1 MSHEK
6 IYAQFLQENAYPRTL
21 RNFEFTEHADT
32 FVYLQVNQQ
41 RLINFSSNDY
51 LGLSRHPLLIAR
63 SQEYAARWGVGS
75 TSSRLVAGNLKIFTE
90 IEAQLA
96 AALGK
101 PAALILGSGYQTNIT
116 ILEALLDKSIL
127 GATPLVFCDRHAHV
141 SMLAMTQ
148 HLGRLQ
154 RFRHNDLTHL
164 RALLEKHA
172 DSAQPKFILVESLY
186 SMDGDRSQ
194 LDELV
199 LLAKQHQAFLYV
211 DDAHAV
217 GVYGENGFGCAVK
230 YASDIDIVM
239 GTFSKGLGSFG
250 GYIGCSLLL
259 RDYLVNK
266 CRGLI
271 YATGL
276 SPAVL
281 GAISAAIEVLPH
293 LDKERQR
300 LHVNAKIVREF
311 FASEDLDCGDSDSHI
326 IPWIIGDAQ
335 KTLEI
340 SSQLEANG
348 ILASTIRP
356 PSVPVG
362 KSRIRFCLSAAHRD
376 EDIEKLMDAIKS
388 IKKSQ

>member
-21 RNFEFTEHADT
+21 RNVEFTEYADT
-32 FVYLQVNQQ
+32 SVYLHVNQK

-75 TSSRLVAGNLKIFTE
+75 TSSRMVAGNLKIFTE

-96 AALGK
+96 SALGK
-101 PAALILGSGYQTNIT
+101 PAALILGSGYQTNIV
-116 ILEALLDKSIL
+116 ILEALLDKTIL
-127 GATPLVFCDRHAHV
+127 GATPLVFCDRYTHV
-141 SMLAMTQ
+141 SMLSMTQ
-148 HLGRLQ
+148 HLCRLQ
-154 RFRHNDLTHL
+154 RFRHNDLAHL
-164 RALLEKHA
+164 RLLLEKYA
-172 DSAQPKFILVESLY
+172 DNTQPKFILVESLY
-186 SMDGDRSQ
+186 SMDGDCSQ

-199 LLAKQHQAFLYV
+199 VLAKQHQAFLYV

-217 GVYGENGFGCAVK
+217 GAYGEHGFGRAVRH
-230 YASDIDIVM
+230 ADDIDIVM

-250 GYIGCSLLL
+250 GYIGCSQLL

-276 SPAVL
+276 SPTVL
-281 GAISAAIEVLPH
+281 GAISAAIELLPQ

-300 LHVNAKIVREF
+300 LHANAKIVREF
-311 FASEDLDCGDSDSHI
+311 FASIHLDCGNSDSHI
-326 IPWIIGDAQ
+326 IPWIIGDADE
-335 KTLEI
+335 TLEV
-340 SSQLEANG
+340 SRLLEAKG

-376 EDIEKLMDAIKS
+376 EDIEQLMAAVNVIKS
-388 IKKSQ
+388 

>member
-6 IYAQFLQENAYPRTL
+6 IYEKFLQTNAYPRTL
-21 RNFEFTEHADT
+21 RNIEFAEYAESA
-32 FVYLQVNQQ
+32 VYLYKDQR

-75 TSSRLVAGNLKIFTE
+75 TSSRLVAGNLTIFSD
-90 IEAQLA
+90 IEAELA

-101 PAALILGSGYQTNIT
+101 PAALIMGSGYQMNIT
-116 ILEALLDKSIL
+116 ILEALLDKTIL
-127 GATPLVFCDRHAHV
+127 GALPLVFSDRYAHI

-148 HLGRLQ
+148 HLCRLQ
-154 RFRHNDLTHL
+154 RFRHNDLSHL
-164 RALLEKHA
+164 RSLLEKYV
-172 DSAQPKFILVESLY
+172 DSTQPKFILVESLY
-186 SMDGDRSQ
+186 SMDGDCSQ

-199 LLAKQHQAFLYV
+199 QLAKEYQAFLYV

-217 GVYGENGFGCAVK
+217 GVYGKNGFGRVVE
-230 YASDIDIVM
+230 YADDIDMVM

-250 GYIGCSLLL
+250 GYIGCSQLLH
-259 RDYLVNK
+259 DYLVNK

-281 GAISAAIEVLPH
+281 GAISAAIELLPH
-293 LDKERQR
+293 LHLERHR
-300 LHVNAKIVREF
+300 LHANTKKLREF
-311 FASEDLDCGDSDSHI
+311 LVNLHMDCGNSDSHI
-326 IPWIIGDAQ
+326 IPWIIGDAD
-335 KTLEI
+335 KTLKV
-340 SSQLEANG
+340 SRLLEAEG
-348 ILASTIRP
+348 ILAATIRP

-362 KSRIRFCLSAAHRD
+362 NSRIRFCLSASHTD
-376 EDIEKLMDAIKS
+376 EDIAILMAAIRNISKMP
-388 IKKSQ
+388 